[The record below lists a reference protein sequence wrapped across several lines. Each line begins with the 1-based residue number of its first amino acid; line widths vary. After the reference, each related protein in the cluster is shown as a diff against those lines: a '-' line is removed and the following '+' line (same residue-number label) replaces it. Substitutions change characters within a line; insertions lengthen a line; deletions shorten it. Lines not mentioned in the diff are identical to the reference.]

1 MGVGREREQTEPA
14 QTGAGPPADP
24 MEGATQQASQ
34 KTRALRLIRGRK
46 PALRRFDA
54 ERRAAVRARLRVLP
68 GRAGATPGEAQEN
81 QDQGPSS
88 APAPDATQRPKRNRE
103 P

>member
-14 QTGAGPPADP
+14 ETGARRPAELTEGPAR
-24 MEGATQQASQ
+24 EAAQG
-34 KTRALRLIRGRK
+34 TRALRLIPGRK

-68 GRAGATPGEAQEN
+68 GSAGATPGEN
-81 QDQGPSS
+81 QDQSS
-88 APAPDATQRPKRNRE
+88 AAVPDAIQRPKRSRKR
-103 P
+103 